1 MHFRLSSF
9 RSFLFIVF
17 IACFSASFY
26 ILFFYDWFY
35 FRDNRLYNLLLEGSL
50 GIGFWDY
57 MLFQQSTIGSSEVV
71 FGAYIYT
78 VSNYFSH
85 LTSSSS
91 LPWLFLSTLLLV
103 SSSVYYVR
111 KLGSLGLLLSLLL
124 PLNFYFF
131 IPSVELHKMCMGL
144 GLVVLA
150 LALSRYKFIAGFLLL
165 CALLSHISVIPLFLL
180 LLPQSPLLLS
190 RKFVFKYYRFTKK
203 RLTRAT
209 RSLPL
214 LLCLSVPPII
224 FFTSG
229 FFLYVLP
236 KLSRYYSGLD
246 FLGLLL
252 SPFWVFVFAYFFFF
266 QIRFVDLLFFLSTAS
281 LILVF
286 GDFRINILVY
296 YYCILAPVGLSRDIQ
311 FCSPLFYKLGMLFFA
326 LIGVL
331 KFLSQ
336 INPVPCLSSA
346 VSYC

>member
-1 MHFRLSSF
+1 
-9 RSFLFIVF
+9 
-17 IACFSASFY
+17 
-26 ILFFYDWFY
+26 
-35 FRDNRLYNLLLEGSL
+35 
-50 GIGFWDY
+50 
-57 MLFQQSTIGSSEVV
+57 MLFQQSTIDLLVV

-85 LTSSSS
+85 LTSSFS

-150 LALSRYKFIAGFLLL
+150 LALSRYKYIAGFLLL
-165 CALLSHISVIPLFLL
+165 CALLSHISVI
-180 LLPQSPLLLS
+180 SISSAASSVTLLLS
-190 RKFVFKYYRFTKK
+190 RKFVFKYYKFTKK
-203 RLTRAT
+203 RLTRAM

-214 LLCLSVPPII
+214 LLCLSVPLII

-229 FFLYVLP
+229 FFLYILP

-311 FCSPLFYKLGMLFFA
+311 FRSPLFYKLGMLFFA

-336 INPVPCLSSA
+336 INPVPRLSSA
-346 VSYC
+346 VLLLKCHHQFFLSLARVRLNLRSLSNR